1 MKKKEFKSI
10 RWEIMAVVILLT
22 LAVVGIMSFSM
33 LTIQKKSLTN
43 EVELRGVSITRNI
56 ANNIADFLLIK
67 YDLEAAKILKEA
79 MNNKGV
85 EYAMVVGG
93 DGKILAHND
102 MTHVKK
108 TYSPIGKKI
117 DTTPA
122 KDTVYETSLGEK
134 IIDFTAP
141 AVAKG
146 KVKIGIVHVGIS
158 YSVVENILQQT
169 YLNIILVTLIAVVLS
184 MIGAFLLSTAI
195 TRPINALSE
204 GAKIVGSGDL
214 NHKIILNKKN
224 ELGVLAAT
232 FNMMTDDLKTAHE
245 AALEQRALEKELEI
259 AAKIQEALLPK
270 IFPGMA
276 KYEVAAFYKP
286 AKEIGGDYYDVIPLS
301 NSKFG
306 LVMADVSGKG
316 IPAGLIM
323 TMLSSILNIEAK
335 ANMDPILVITKLN
348 DELLTRITNSIFAT
362 VFYGVLDIYQNSI
375 EMVSAGHHE
384 MLIYREKEGM
394 VESICPK
401 GVAIGFL
408 TGKILETSLNK
419 EKALIEAGDK
429 LLLFTDGVSDARA
442 GDGQRFG
449 IERVIQSL
457 KNNGKKGCS
466 DILDRLLS
474 DVENFTGG
482 QEQSDD
488 IAILSIGRKI

>member
-1 MKKKEFKSI
+1 MRKKEFKSI

-85 EYAMVVGG
+85 EYAMVVDE

-102 MTHVKK
+102 MTYVKK
-108 TYSPIGKKI
+108 TYLPAGKKI
-117 DTTPA
+117 DITPA

-146 KVKIGIVHVGIS
+146 KVKIGTVHVGIS

-195 TRPINALSE
+195 TRPINTLSE
-204 GAKIVGSGDL
+204 GAKIVGSGNL
-214 NHKIILNKKN
+214 THKIVLNKNN

-232 FNMMTDDLKTAHE
+232 FNSMTDDLKKAHD

-259 AAKIQEALLPK
+259 AVKIQEALLPK

-316 IPAGLIM
+316 IPAALIM
-323 TMLSSILNIEAK
+323 TMLSSVLNIEAR
-335 ANMDPILVITKLN
+335 ANMDPVMVLTKLN
-348 DELLTRITNSIFAT
+348 DELLMRITDSMFAT
-362 VFYGVLDIYQNSI
+362 VFYGVLDINKNLL

-384 MLIYREKEGM
+384 MLIYRKGQCM
-394 VESICPK
+394 VESVCPK
-401 GVAIGFL
+401 GVALGFL
-408 TGKILETSLNK
+408 KGKALENRL
-419 EKALIEAGDK
+419 EKKTVLIEAGDK
-429 LLLFTDGVSDARA
+429 LLLFTDGVNDAKA
-442 GDGQRFG
+442 GTGERFG
-449 IERVIQSL
+449 IERVMQSL
-457 KNNGKKGCS
+457 KNNGGKECTY
-466 DILDRLLS
+466 ILDKLLF

-488 IAILSIGRKI
+488 IAILSVGRKI